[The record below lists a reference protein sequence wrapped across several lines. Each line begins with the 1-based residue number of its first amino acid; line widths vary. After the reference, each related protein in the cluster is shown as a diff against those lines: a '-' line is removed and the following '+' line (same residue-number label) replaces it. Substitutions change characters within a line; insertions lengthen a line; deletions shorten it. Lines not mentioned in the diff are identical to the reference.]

1 MTEEQAQRTRCC
13 GPEGCGFTRKVKRA
27 DAPHDEIVVRFCLGS
42 ACMAWRHAPVSF
54 TQVNDNGKTV
64 QIEGRSYTDFYCGLA
79 GKP

>member
-1 MTEEQAQRTRCC
+1 VTEEEAKTKRCC
-13 GPEGCGFTRKVKRA
+13 GPNGCGRLQ
-27 DAPHDEIVVRFCLGS
+27 DDLSGSPDNAPRYCIGS